1 MERATKIIGN
11 ITSVTEWIMLFL
23 IIGGGIF
30 LVFYSRL
37 KPYRYGKHAL
47 QIVSGK
53 LDKAKDPGEVTHF
66 QALSSVIAAT
76 VGIGNISG
84 VAIALYYGGPGVVFW
99 MWVTAIVGGCIKF
112 YSCSLAILYR
122 KQDADGNV
130 QGGTMYYISRGLR
143 FGKPLAIFFCV
154 VALIGVLPAFTAN
167 QLTQTLIT
175 TFTPNG
181 YSDGKSFYWKLAGG
195 CLLALIASF
204 VIFGGLKKIVR
215 VSSLLVPIMV
225 TIYFLSAIIIMA
237 THPAK
242 ILPSLGLIFEGAFN
256 PNTALQGSL
265 WGLIILGMR
274 RAVFSNESGIGTAPM
289 YHGQSKTSEPVQ
301 EGLVAMLGPFIDT
314 LIVCSITAIVIIM
327 SGAYTHTDTGIHM
340 TLYAFEKLLVFNIGG
355 ELLIIM
361 TLVFGIST
369 LFTYSYYGT
378 KCLGYL
384 AGQRWGFL
392 YNYFYI
398 AGIIF
403 ASVAS
408 VELVIGCI
416 DLAFAL
422 MSIPNM
428 IAVLLLAPKVNA
440 SMKAYF
446 KKRHGKT

>member
-1 MERATKIIGN
+1 
-11 ITSVTEWIMLFL
+11 MLFL
-23 IIGGGIF
+23 IIGGGVF
-30 LVFYSRL
+30 LVFYARF
-37 KPYRYGKHAL
+37 KPYWHLKHAL

-84 VAIALYYGGPGVVFW
+84 VAIALYYGGPGVIFW

-122 KQDADGNV
+122 KQYP
-130 QGGTMYYISRGLR
+130 GGGVNGGPMYYMSRGLR
-143 FGKPLAIFFCV
+143 YGKPLAVFFCV
-154 VALIGVLPAFTAN
+154 AALIGVLPAFTAN

-175 TFTPNG
+175 VFEPG
-181 YSDGKSFYWKLAGG
+181 SYSNWDGFYWKLAAG
-195 CLLALIASF
+195 CLLAVITSL
-204 VIFGGLKKIVR
+204 VIFGGLKKIVT
-215 VSSLLVPIMV
+215 VSSLLVPVMV
-225 TIYFLSAIIIMA
+225 AVYFLAAILIMA
-237 THPAK
+237 THPTQ
-242 ILPSLGLIFEGAFN
+242 ILPSFALIFKEAFS
-256 PNTALQGSL
+256 PNAALQGSL
-265 WGLIILGMR
+265 WGLIILGVR

-289 YHGQSKTSEPVQ
+289 YHGQSKTGEPVQ

-314 LIVCSITAIVIIM
+314 LLVCSITAVVIIM

-340 TLYAFEKLLVFNIGG
+340 ALYAFEKLLVFNIGG
-355 ELLIIM
+355 ELLIVM

-384 AGQRWGFL
+384 AGERWGFL

-408 VELVIGCI
+408 LELVIGCI

-446 KKRHGKT
+446 KKRHGTA